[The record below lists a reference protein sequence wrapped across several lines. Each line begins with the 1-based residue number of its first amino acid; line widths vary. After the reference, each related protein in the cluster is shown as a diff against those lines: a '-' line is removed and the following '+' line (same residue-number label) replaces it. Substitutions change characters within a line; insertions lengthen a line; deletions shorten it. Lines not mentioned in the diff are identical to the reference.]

1 MPKRK
6 ETVIAVSVNEP
17 DTKHHQNSPIYNF
30 ICQESN
36 LENAFILMDK
46 EKFFNEKIE
55 NVKSFLKQNRNL
67 YDKPFLINLDLI
79 YIEEVKISKPF
90 KSFDDY
96 IYQITDYDGMK
107 QSFVNFNDTIK
118 EIDKKIKNK
127 YVRVSYDGNNEKLC
141 YSKNEI
147 ANILSRMSND
157 THEVSLCQIK
167 GNGEDDNLIII
178 TPHKVIK

>member
-1 MPKRK
+1 
-6 ETVIAVSVNEP
+6 
-17 DTKHHQNSPIYNF
+17 
-30 ICQESN
+30 
-36 LENAFILMDK
+36 
-46 EKFFNEKIE
+46 
-55 NVKSFLKQNRNL
+55 
-67 YDKPFLINLDLI
+67 
-79 YIEEVKISKPF
+79 
-90 KSFDDY
+90 
-96 IYQITDYDGMK
+96 MK